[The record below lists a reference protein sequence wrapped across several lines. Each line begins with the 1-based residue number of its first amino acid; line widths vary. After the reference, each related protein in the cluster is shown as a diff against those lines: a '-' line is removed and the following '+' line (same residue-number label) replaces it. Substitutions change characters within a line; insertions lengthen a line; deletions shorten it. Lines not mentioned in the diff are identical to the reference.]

1 MNEQQDSELKDT
13 GPGGRVVPS
22 HSTSTDSSSWDRTAQ
37 FKKMRSPATPGYFN
51 EIFAFQLPNTKG
63 TYKTHYSFIHHF
75 VGANGAP
82 GAASTTAM
90 ANSMAVLNG
99 GRQGTVLRGAAR
111 AGVHRHIAAHYKE
124 AGREVPELKSDDDVD
139 SIMMFKGLIN
149 APLSESA
156 ELEAK
161 GLVDLDNIIEVDSHV
176 SWFEDG
182 QEMKGVVIQAD
193 DDLAVVEEIDDDF
206 QPVGEI
212 YELSYAE
219 IKLRTFVV
227 MEKADEVLEKGAI
240 VSWDT
245 SKGKYYG
252 DVAEVVTEGT
262 ARGEPQG
269 LELEASEDSPVYVV
283 RVWMSSDMDTEKPY
297 DYDGSEEDDTPK
309 GEHDGYSWHVTNST
323 VVARGDNLAVEEALP
338 TQSQDS
344 DYHDEDEDE
353 ETDMKNIDTE
363 FRSKLVELIKAN
375 TEILASLA
383 DSDSE
388 EKSAPTEDEPV
399 AEVEILEEVKV
410 ESDAVATEE
419 VVVEEAKADEP
430 VLGETL
436 EEETVLVAAE
446 EEQPVV
452 EAKESISFDELKE
465 FHNLLKEMNK

>member
-1 MNEQQDSELKDT
+1 
-13 GPGGRVVPS
+13 
-22 HSTSTDSSSWDRTAQ
+22 
-37 FKKMRSPATPGYFN
+37 
-51 EIFAFQLPNTKG
+51 
-63 TYKTHYSFIHHF
+63 
-75 VGANGAP
+75 
-82 GAASTTAM
+82 
-90 ANSMAVLNG
+90 
-99 GRQGTVLRGAAR
+99 
-111 AGVHRHIAAHYKE
+111 
-124 AGREVPELKSDDDVD
+124 
-139 SIMMFKGLIN
+139 
-149 APLSESA
+149 
-156 ELEAK
+156 
-161 GLVDLDNIIEVDSHV
+161 
-176 SWFEDG
+176 
-182 QEMKGVVIQAD
+182 
-193 DDLAVVEEIDDDF
+193 
-206 QPVGEI
+206 
-212 YELSYAE
+212 
-219 IKLRTFVV
+219 
-227 MEKADEVLEKGAI
+227 
-240 VSWDT
+240 
-245 SKGKYYG
+245 
-252 DVAEVVTEGT
+252 
-262 ARGEPQG
+262 
-269 LELEASEDSPVYVV
+269 
-283 RVWMSSDMDTEKPY
+283 MDTEKPY